1 MNRSITAQLNTNS
14 IRNTFQF
21 LEKDV
26 CANLGIL
33 LISKTKLHDS
43 FPSAQFLID
52 EFWKP
57 FRLDRCSNG
66 DEILLYIRDDILSQ
80 LLLNSNKIEGIFTE
94 INFRKKK

>member
-1 MNRSITAQLNTNS
+1 MNRPIIAQLNANS

-26 CANLGIL
+26 YANLGIL
-33 LISKTKLHDS
+33 LISETKLYDS

-57 FRLDRCSNG
+57 YRLDRCSNG
-66 DEILLYIRDDILSQ
+66 DEIILYNPGDILSQ
-80 LLLNSNKIEGIFTE
+80 LLSNSNKI
-94 INFRKKK
+94 